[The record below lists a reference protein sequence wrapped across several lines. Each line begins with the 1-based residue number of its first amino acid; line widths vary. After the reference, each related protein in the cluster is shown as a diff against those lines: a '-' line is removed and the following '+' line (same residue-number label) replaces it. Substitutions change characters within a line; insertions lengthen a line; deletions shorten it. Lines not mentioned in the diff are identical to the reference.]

1 MLVLAM
7 QFSRDTLSSRRRS
20 AGTHLAQ
27 NARTPGHE
35 DRVSECRGPPWMPH
49 GQCHGLRVL
58 RPCSLKTKER
68 T

>member
-7 QFSRDTLSSRRRS
+7 QFSRDV
-20 AGTHLAQ
+20 
-27 NARTPGHE
+27 RTPGHE
-35 DRVSECRGPPWMPH
+35 DRVSECRGPPGASWAVPAC
-49 GQCHGLRVL
+49 GVL